1 MATDARP
8 FTFDDEL
15 AAPRL
20 DEPHT
25 GTVLPTRETAKM
37 RDEALRAVERDVR
50 GR

>member
-15 AAPRL
+15 A
-20 DEPHT
+20 EPHT

-37 RDEALRAVERDVR
+37 RDEALRADKRDVHR
-50 GR
+50 